1 MLPRSMAEFD
11 YIIVGAG
18 SAGCVLANRL
28 TESGRHRVLLLEA
41 GGSDSSP
48 WIRVPVGYARTFTD
62 PRFNWMYRTEPEPA
76 LDDRIAF
83 WPRGKVLGGSSSINA
98 MLFVR
103 GQPSDYEDWRSAGNP
118 GWGWRDVL
126 PYFRKLEDHAWG
138 ESEYHG
144 AGGPVHVHD
153 PSATVHPLCRTFLE
167 ACAESGIPITRDF
180 NGADTEGAGLWQVT
194 IRDGVRVSS
203 ASAYLRPVL
212 RRHNLEVATGA
223 RATRVLFSGAAATGV
238 EYLRAGSR
246 RTATARR
253 EVLLSAG
260 AIGSPPLLEL
270 SGVGDPEMLRGLQ
283 IPVIAPLRNVGRG
296 LQDHV
301 CVSYF
306 YRSRVPTLNDE
317 LAPFLGK
324 ARAALRYALRRDG
337 PLSMSVNQA
346 GAFVRSRP
354 ELARPNLHIYFN
366 PASYS
371 TTTSGQSRRLLNPD
385 PFPGFLMSFNTCRPT
400 SRGSV
405 HLRSPDPLASPAIAP
420 NSLSTPEDVADVY
433 EGSRM
438 LRRISAAG
446 PLAAVIESELL
457 PGEGVRSDAEVLQDF
472 RRRAGSVFHPCG
484 TCAMGPDATAS
495 VVDPRLR
502 VHGVANLRVVDASV
516 FPTVTSGNINAP
528 TLMVAE
534 KAADLI
540 LEDAGDSGHSHVSRP
555 ARERETT
562 SALAECSA
570 PETE

>member
-1 MLPRSMAEFD
+1 MGEFD
-11 YIIVGAG
+11 YIIIGAG

-28 TESGRHRVLLLEA
+28 SESGRHRVLLLEA
-41 GGSDSSP
+41 GGSDLSP

-62 PRFNWMYRTEPEPA
+62 PRYNWMYRTEPEPA
-76 LDDRIAF
+76 LDNRSAF

-98 MLFVR
+98 MVFVR

-118 GWGWRDVL
+118 GWGWQDVL

-138 ESEYHG
+138 ASEFHG

-153 PSATVHPLCRTFLE
+153 PSATVHPLCATFLT
-167 ACAESGIPITRDF
+167 ACAEAGIAITRDF
-180 NGADTEGAGLWQVT
+180 NGAEPEGAGLWQVT
-194 IRDGVRVSS
+194 IRNGVRVSS
-203 ASAYLRPVL
+203 ASAYLHPAL
-212 RRHNLEVATGA
+212 RRSNLELATGA
-223 RATRVLFSGAAATGV
+223 RAARVLFAGAAATGV
-238 EYLRAGSR
+238 EYLRGGSR
-246 RTATARR
+246 LSATARR

-260 AIGSPPLLEL
+260 AIGSPQLLEL
-270 SGVGDPEMLRGLQ
+270 SGIGDPDLLRRLE
-283 IPVIAPLRNVGRG
+283 IPVVASLPGVGRQ

-317 LAPFLGK
+317 LAPLLGK
-324 ARAALRYALRRDG
+324 ARAALRYALRREG
-337 PLSMSVNQA
+337 PLAMSVNQA

-354 ELARPNLHIYFN
+354 ELGRPNLHIYFN

-371 TTTSGQSRRLLNPD
+371 ATSSGPSRRLLNPD

-405 HLRSPDPLASPAIAP
+405 HLRSRDPLASPAITP

-433 EGSRM
+433 EGARM
-438 LRRISAAG
+438 LRRISAAK
-446 PLAAVIESELL
+446 PLADVIESELL
-457 PGEGVRSDAEVLQDF
+457 PGERIRSDAEVLQDF

-484 TCAMGPDATAS
+484 TCAMGSDATNS

-502 VHGVANLRVVDASV
+502 VHGVADLRVVDASI
-516 FPTVTSGNINAP
+516 FPAVTSGNINAP

-540 LEDAGDSGHSHVSRP
+540 LEDAGG
-555 ARERETT
+555 
-562 SALAECSA
+562 
-570 PETE
+570 

>member
-1 MLPRSMAEFD
+1 MLPRSMGEYD

-28 TESGRHRVLLLEA
+28 SADSRNRVLLLEA
-41 GGSDSSP
+41 GGSDFSP

-62 PRFNWMYRTEPEPA
+62 PRYNWMYRTEPEPA
-76 LDDRIAF
+76 LESRTAH

-103 GQPSDYEDWRSAGNP
+103 GQPADYDDWRSAGNA
-118 GWGWRDVL
+118 GWAWHDVL

-138 ESEYHG
+138 ASEWHG
-144 AGGPVHVHD
+144 AGGPVHIHD
-153 PSATVHPLCRTFLE
+153 PSAAAHPLCTSFLE
-167 ACAESGIPITRDF
+167 ACALTGIPRTRDF
-180 NGADTEGAGLWQVT
+180 NGAETEGAGFWQVT
-194 IRDGVRVSS
+194 IRNGVRVSS
-203 ASAYLRPVL
+203 ASAYLRPAL
-212 RRHNLEVATGA
+212 RRRNVEVATGA
-223 RATRVLFSGAAATGV
+223 RATRVLFSGTAATGV
-238 EYLRAGSR
+238 EYLRGGSR
-246 RTATARR
+246 LRATARR
-253 EVLLSAG
+253 EVLLCAG
-260 AIGSPPLLEL
+260 AIGSPQLLEL
-270 SGVGDPEMLRGLQ
+270 SGIGDPQLLQ
-283 IPVIAPLRNVGRG
+283 RLGIPLIAARAAVGRG

-306 YRSRVPTLNDE
+306 YRSKVPTLNDE

-354 ELARPNLHIYFN
+354 DLPRPNLHIYFN

-371 TTTSGQSRRLLNPD
+371 TTTHGPSRRLLNPD

-405 HLRSPDPLASPAIAP
+405 HARSPDPLASPAIAP

-433 EGSRM
+433 EGARV
-438 LRRISAAG
+438 LRRIAAAK

-457 PGEGVRSDAEVLQDF
+457 PGDRIRSDEDVLQDF

-484 TCAMGPDATAS
+484 TCAMGPDATSS

-502 VHGVANLRVVDASV
+502 VHGVGNLRVIDASV
-516 FPTVTSGNINAP
+516 FPAVTSGNINAP

-540 LEDAGDSGHSHVSRP
+540 LEDAG
-555 ARERETT
+555 A
-562 SALAECSA
+562 
-570 PETE
+570 